1 MSRLWIDATF
11 TLLRHG
17 PEIRHEPLKRR
28 AARVGVNRNE
38 FADEC
43 GQHLGLGATGK
54 RLEWSGE
61 KDTHAGKPFF
71 GHLPRFLG
79 ATKNLTELLLTL
91 EVEDR
96 CGHELTDRLA
106 VLVLRGPQLIHEF
119 RLARERLDRDLEQV
133 VGQGLARDIA
143 RKVDAAF
150 FGTRGASP
158 VTPAGLGDLT
168 GVNAVA
174 GPAAWADVDP
184 FLEAIYAAEGVG
196 ATVGAFV
203 ANPAD
208 ALALAQLK
216 ESAGSNR
223 TLLTPDAT
231 QPARRLLA
239 GIPLLTSPGVAAGTV
254 WGIPADRALVA
265 VRQDAE
271 LTVSTDAYFGSD
283 QTAVRA
289 ILRIAFAFP
298 HAAAIQK
305 ITLTP

>member
-1 MSRLWIDATF
+1 MALNTSGAPAAFLPEHVGPLIVRPMTADSVAIQVS
-11 TLLRHG
+11 TLIKTAETNGFRV
-17 PEIRHEPLKRR
+17 PIV
-28 AARVGVNRNE
+28 AADPTAAWTAE
-38 FADEC
+38 SAPITASDP
-43 GQHLGLGATGK
+43 T
-54 RLEWSGE
+54 
-61 KDTHAGKPFF
+61 
-71 GHLPRFLG
+71 
-79 ATKNLTELLLTL
+79 LTEVSTPYFKLAGLTVISNELANDSDPAAL
-91 EVEDR
+91 E
-96 CGHELTDRLA
+96 
-106 VLVLRGPQLIHEF
+106 
-119 RLARERLDRDLEQV
+119 V

-143 RKVDAAF
+143 RKADAAF
-150 FGTRGASP
+150 FGTKGSSP

-271 LTVSTDAYFGSD
+271 LTVSPDAYFSSD